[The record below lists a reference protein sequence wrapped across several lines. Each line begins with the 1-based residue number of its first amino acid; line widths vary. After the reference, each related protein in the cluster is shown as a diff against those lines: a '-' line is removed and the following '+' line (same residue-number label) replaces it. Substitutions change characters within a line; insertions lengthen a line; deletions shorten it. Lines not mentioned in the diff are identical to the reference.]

1 LCDLRVYSSFR
12 QGIRFQKS
20 KSHNKKIYSA
30 TFAAQSNNYIYARE
44 HSAVVI
50 WDVRTQ
56 KFPIKSF
63 EVSENLT
70 GQFAESLAEDEFYD
84 QFHIAISPSGKKILT
99 GNYLSDFHILDV
111 N

>member
-1 LCDLRVYSSFR
+1 MLNFIPDDP
-12 QGIRFQKS
+12 
-20 KSHNKKIYSA
+20 
-30 TFAAQSNNYIYARE
+30 TFFYTLHRRAILICVTARE

-70 GQFAESLAEDEFYD
+70 GQFAESQAEDEFYD